1 MSKSIER
8 KIIIFLLLILI
19 GLGVSACADKLPSEE
34 ITTNPPKA
42 ETQEVEVIKETD
54 EPEQQPGTVQNIPNI
69 VDALTCMFSTQCED
83 TKQERQQDR

>member
-1 MSKSIER
+1 MER
-8 KIIIFLLLILI
+8 KIIIFLALILI
-19 GLGVSACADKLPSEE
+19 GLGVSACADKSPSDE
-34 ITTNPPKA
+34 IIIDTKK
-42 ETQEVEVIKETD
+42 TQELEVIKETD